1 MQLKSNLRAIILVS
15 CFAALTAIGS
25 YIKLPLIY
33 LPVTLQTLFV
43 MMSGNI
49 LGGKFGSLSQ
59 ILYITLG
66 LMGLP
71 IFAYGGGL
79 GYVLQP
85 TFGYLLSYP
94 FAALGIGMIMKM
106 FSVNWR
112 IKPPSM
118 TQQFVGYLLADI
130 TGVIIIF
137 SMGIAYFYINLKMG
151 WYLNIDQLSQVKI
164 NFHRLLK
171 TILFLFIPIDVLKA
185 IIASWLTVRLRHL
198 RFWQ

>member
-1 MQLKSNLRAIILVS
+1 MQFKSNLRAIILMS

-33 LPVTLQTLFV
+33 LPVTMQTFFV

-49 LGGKFGSLSQ
+49 LGSKFGSLSQ
-59 ILYITLG
+59 ILYLILG

-94 FAALGIGMIMKM
+94 FAALGIGIMVKM
-106 FSVNWR
+106 FSVSWR

-118 TQQFVGYLLADI
+118 TQQFVGYFLADI

-137 SMGIAYFYINLKMG
+137 SMGVAYFYINLRMG
-151 WYLNIDQLSQVKI
+151 WYLNIDQFSQVQMS
-164 NFHRLLK
+164 FHQLLK
-171 TILFLFIPIDVLKA
+171 TIFFLFIPIDLLKA
-185 IIASWLTVRLRHL
+185 FIASLLTVRLRQF